1 LNTIDS
7 EDKIEALED
16 DYLYISPSQIHGAG
30 NGLFTAV
37 TIYKGEDISIFKG
50 EILTIAQATERANIG
65 KDKYFIMLLD
75 GTILDCMETACF
87 AKYANDAKG
96 LTHTGF
102 KNNTKITLDDDNNV
116 CLSATRNIKAG
127 EEIFCSYG
135 NRYWKK
141 HGHENTV

>member
-1 LNTIDS
+1 MIAIDN
-7 EDKIEALED
+7 EDKIEALEE
-16 DYLYISPSQIHGAG
+16 DYLYISPSQIPDAG
-30 NGLFTAV
+30 NGLFTAIA
-37 TIYKGEDISIFKG
+37 IYKGEEISMFKG
-50 EILTIAQATERANIG
+50 EILTIAQAAERANEG
-65 KDKYFIMLLD
+65 KDKYFIMLLN
-75 GTILDCMETACF
+75 GTIMDCMETECF

-135 NRYWKK
+135 KRYWKK
-141 HGHENTV
+141 HG